1 MELPARYRD
10 IVWPLIEAAKRF
22 LEAGESL
29 APLAVV
35 GNFTTGRMQPVAI
48 HTRDE
53 AAKDDSAQAIRRIAA
68 ELDADF
74 VFVVLEGW
82 GLPPEKLA
90 QHRQIIDRYGSVGAS
105 PWTIDTANFVLET
118 CHGMWMAQVP
128 LRFEAP
134 SQRRR
139 TFAAAVELRKADIAA
154 GRFGALLRQGRRH
167 AALAA

>member
-35 GNFTTGRMQPVAI
+35 GNFTTGRVQPVAI
-48 HTRDE
+48 DARDD

-105 PWTIDTANFVLET
+105 PWKIDTVTFVLET

-128 LRFEAP
+128 LKFKALSKR
-134 SQRRR
+134 QR
-139 TFAAAVELRKADIAA
+139 TFAAPVELRKMDSAK
-154 GRFGALLRQGRRH
+154 GRFTALLPGFRGGATLH
-167 AALAA
+167 